1 MIYMWRLFNEN
12 CLGMNF
18 GRNFDCQSKQK
29 DTLYVEIVFLFLITS
44 KLASNLNPSAA
55 HDVKF
60 KRM

>member
-1 MIYMWRLFNEN
+1 
-12 CLGMNF
+12 MNF

-60 KRM
+60 KKKCDLKCS